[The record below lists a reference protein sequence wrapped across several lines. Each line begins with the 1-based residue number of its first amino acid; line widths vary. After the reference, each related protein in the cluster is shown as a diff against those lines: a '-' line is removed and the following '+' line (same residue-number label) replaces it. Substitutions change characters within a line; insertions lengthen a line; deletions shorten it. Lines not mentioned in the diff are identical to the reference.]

1 MSEEQQ
7 SEFLDHLKRLD
18 FLANWLR
25 WLIIGIFGLGCWV
38 TSIQM
43 ELAGNSKEAVSHET
57 RIRELELRES
67 VTTERL
73 ATALRILE
81 RIDRKINP

>member
-1 MSEEQQ
+1 MSDEQQ
-7 SEFLDHLKRLD
+7 SEFFDHLKRLD

-43 ELAGNSKEAVSHET
+43 ELAVNTKGALSRET
-57 RIRELELRES
+57 RIRELELSGS

-73 ATALRILE
+73 TTALHLLE